1 MNEASLTY
9 TVNLEFQEVKL
20 PPFRDVLVVAKNARQ
35 GKIGLAKSFEL
46 LIPNGFEVLEP
57 EDDCVEVVFVHR
69 NVLAK
74 LNKERVLSILSKNVF
89 PFISIGEIIKVDFN
103 IHIAVKNIVFN
114 EEDYE
119 NKKAGKT
126 QC

>member
-9 TVNLEFQEVKL
+9 TINLEFQEVKL

-46 LIPNGFEVLEP
+46 LIPNGFEVIEP
-57 EDDCVEVVFVHR
+57 EDEFVELVFVHR

-74 LNKERVLSILSKNVF
+74 LSKDKVINILRKNVF

-103 IHIAVKNIVFN
+103 INISVKNIVFN
-114 EEDYE
+114 EEHYE
-119 NKKAGKT
+119 N
-126 QC
+126 